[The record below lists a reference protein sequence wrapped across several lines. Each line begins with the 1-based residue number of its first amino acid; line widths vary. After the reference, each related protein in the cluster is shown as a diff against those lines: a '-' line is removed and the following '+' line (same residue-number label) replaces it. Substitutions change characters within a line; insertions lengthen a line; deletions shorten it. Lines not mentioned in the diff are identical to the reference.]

1 MKRAPKTNSDSQR
14 QIMHGY
20 LGKQLLRDSRRA
32 RERRWDYPRLMCQW
46 LLEDTARRVEESK
59 KLFGEK
65 FFRGDCH
72 SHTQHSDGIG
82 TVAETAEM
90 VKAAG
95 LDFQFVTDHWGLT
108 QAPECRE
115 YGLWYG
121 QEPVTKDHH
130 MLILGLENAFT
141 PQMDFLQDVADAK
154 ALGATICVPHPTGW
168 WPKKIYTKAQTDLLD
183 KLPDPFLMEIRNGA
197 NNIVNATDF
206 TDESAVQLWDHLLM
220 QGKVVYAMG
229 NTDAH
234 APHSIGMVWN
244 GVFAQRCSKTAILKT
259 LREGHHFVS
268 EAPLLHLQAG
278 NVGMGESVKKTKTL
292 KLQLNAVDARGLS
305 KVLLIADGKTIKTW
319 DMKNALQL
327 KLSLPFPARA
337 KRYVRIEAIA
347 RDAKHGFSNPI
358 FIE

>member
-1 MKRAPKTNSDSQR
+1 MPTKKDTSAKPLTL
-14 QIMHGY
+14 MHGY
-20 LGKQLLRDSRRA
+20 RDKQLMHNATRA

-115 YGLWYG
+115 HGLWYG

-130 MLILGLENAFT
+130 MVILGLENAFT
-141 PQMDFLQDVADAK
+141 PKMDFLQDVADAK
-154 ALGATICVPHPTGW
+154 ALGATVCVPHPTGW
-168 WPKKIYTKAQTDLLD
+168 WPTRVYTKSQTDLLEQ
-183 KLPDPFLMEIRNGA
+183 LPDPFLMEICNGA
-197 NNIVNATDF
+197 NNIVRATDY
-206 TDESAVQLWDHLLM
+206 TDESAVQLWDHLLGL
-220 QGKVVYAMG
+220 GKVVYAMG

-244 GVFAQRCSKTAILKT
+244 NVFASRCSQTAILKT
-259 LREGHHFVS
+259 LREGRNFVS
-268 EAPLLHLQAG
+268 EAPLVNLQADDT
-278 NVGMGESVKKTKTL
+278 GMGGLLKKSKNL
-292 KLQLNAVDARGLS
+292 KLHLNAVDSRGLS
-305 KVLLIADGKTIKTW
+305 KVLLIADGKVVKKW
-319 DMKNALQL
+319 NLENDAQL
-327 KLSLPFPARA
+327 KLSMPFPAKA
-337 KRYVRIEAIA
+337 KRYLRLEAIA
-347 RDAKHGFSNPI
+347 NDGKRAYTNPV
-358 FIE
+358 FVE